1 VIQCAGGT
9 ANQQV
14 GPIQPHYSLA
24 IRVNLIDWNSDIG
37 VRAPTDAVIRR
48 AKLDGHSSV
57 YHGGLVS
64 LLARMRL
71 LQPIATRGRIEKPSR
86 EARLENDQFE
96 WDRANLTI
104 IKVSGDAERQDRA

>member
-1 VIQCAGGT
+1 VCRHGENGSVEIDSPQK
-9 ANQQV
+9 
-14 GPIQPHYSLA
+14 IQPARFAL
-24 IRVNLIDWNSDIG
+24 NLDRPG
-37 VRAPTDAVIRR
+37 VYWRQGPTDAVIRR
-48 AKLDGHSSV
+48 AKRDGHSSV

-71 LQPIATRGRIEKPSR
+71 LQPIATRGRIEKPGR

>member
-1 VIQCAGGT
+1 MRFA
-9 ANQQV
+9 
-14 GPIQPHYSLA
+14 L
-24 IRVNLIDWNSDIG
+24 NLDRPGVIG

-48 AKLDGHSSV
+48 AKRDGHSSV

-71 LQPIATRGRIEKPSR
+71 LQPIATQGRIEKPSR

-96 WDRANLTI
+96 WDRGNLTI
-104 IKVSGDAERQDRA
+104 IKASADAGTQDRRRRWLPQPELEEVK